1 MSTLIT
7 TTVQGVQNIKYDAST
22 TAMTIDSVGRV
33 LMPAQPSFFTF
44 NMNFPSGTSGVA
56 TGGTIDH
63 NIGSHYNSSNGK
75 FTAPIT
81 GRYMFIGASQ
91 YYSDGSNQYQ
101 TSLFVKN
108 GTGGSDGYGANMVQ
122 GLVVNGG
129 ASTGNNHASAQ
140 ISSIFSLSAN
150 DTIALYTEYG
160 GRDIQN
166 YFGGYLIG

>member
-1 MSTLIT
+1 MSTLKVGTI
-7 TTVQGVQNIKYDAST
+7 QDHANSI
-22 TAMTIDSVGRV
+22 TAMTIDSSGRV

-44 NMNFPSGTSGVA
+44 NMNFPNGTSGIA

-91 YYSDGSNQYQ
+91 YYNAAGGGSNQYQ

-108 GTGGSDGYGANMVQ
+108 GTGGSDGYGANIVQ
-122 GLVVNGG
+122 GLVVTGD
-129 ASTGNNHASAQ
+129 ASTGNKHATAQ
-140 ISSIFSLSAN
+140 ISSIFSLAAN

-166 YFGGYLIG
+166 YFGGYLLA